1 MADFSFSFLDSA
13 RAALNES
20 QLEIILFYF
29 YTGPLFSPA
38 IHSLVETGH
47 FSTSVFQ
54 TTFF

>member
-38 IHSLVETGH
+38 NHSQVETGH